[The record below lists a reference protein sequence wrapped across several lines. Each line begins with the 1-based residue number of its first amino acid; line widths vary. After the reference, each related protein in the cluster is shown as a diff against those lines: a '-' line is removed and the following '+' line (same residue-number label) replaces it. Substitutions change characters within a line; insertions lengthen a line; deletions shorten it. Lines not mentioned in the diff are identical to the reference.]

1 MKKLLVIAV
10 ALASVNAF
18 ATRARVA
25 ALANAPHLVDTQT
38 VYTNPADIFGLGDYV
53 TLETGL
59 TTGTTATNQA
69 EGMVVRTMGD
79 AKMGLSLG
87 HQSANAATWGLRAGL
102 PAPLN
107 INQQNPVEFTYGAK
121 AGDMNWAATLVY
133 SNFNNKVSTVKEN
146 TMGVRLG
153 ARANMWDASL
163 RLGLVNTVQD
173 DTTGKFTGTLG
184 LGAHFGYQMDTLYW
198 TANVGSAGAKFEDA
212 AGVEQAKVTNT
223 TFDVG
228 VMTSIKKDG
237 SEMFYGASL
246 ANSEMKDTVADDKV
260 TSMSLPLFIGMEVDA
275 ASWLTLRGS
284 VTQTLQLLNNDKR
297 ETLGATV
304 SETAPGVN
312 DTTVAAG
319 AGLKFNKITIDGTLQ
334 AAAATGVGANAGSG
348 YNQALG
354 GNSLLSTL
362 GMTYN
367 F

>member
-10 ALASVNAF
+10 ALASVNAY
-18 ATRARVA
+18 ATRARVI

-87 HQSANAATWGLRAGL
+87 HQSANAATWGLRNGL
-102 PAPLN
+102 PGALG
-107 INQQNPVEFTYGAK
+107 INQQNPVELTYGAK
-121 AGDMNWAATLVY
+121 SGDMNWAGTLVY
-133 SNFNNKVSTVKEN
+133 SALNDKAANNLKESS
-146 TMGVRLG
+146 MGVRLG
-153 ARANMWDASL
+153 ARANQWDASL

-173 DTTGKFTGTLG
+173 DVSGKYTGTMG

-198 TANVGSAGAKFEDA
+198 TANVASNGYKFENA
-212 AGVEQAKVTNT
+212 AGVEQAKATVTN
-223 TFDVG
+223 FDVG
-228 VMTSIKKDG
+228 VMTSVKKDG
-237 SEMFYGASL
+237 SEMFYGARL
-246 ANSEMKDTVADDKV
+246 AQDDMKETVADSK
-260 TSMSLPLFIGMEVDA
+260 TSSTSLPLFIGMEVDA

-284 VTQTLQLLNNDKR
+284 VTQTLQLLNTDKT
-297 ETLGATV
+297 ETAGVTTAD
-304 SETAPGVN
+304 TAPGYN
-312 DTTVAAG
+312 DTVVAAG
-319 AGLKFNKITIDGTLQ
+319 AGLKFNKITVDGTLQ
-334 AAAATGVGANAGSG
+334 AAGGAGSQ
-348 YNQALG
+348 NLN

>member
-59 TTGTTATNQA
+59 TTGTTSSNQA

-87 HQSANAATWGLRAGL
+87 HQSANASTWGLRAGL

-121 AGDMNWAATLVY
+121 AADMNWAATLVY
-133 SNFNNKVSTVKEN
+133 SNFNDKVSTVKE
-146 TMGVRLG
+146 TSTGVRLG

-173 DTTGKFTGTLG
+173 DVTGKYTGTLG
-184 LGAHFGYQMDTLYW
+184 LGGHFGYQMDTLYW
-198 TANVGSAGAKFEDA
+198 TANVTSVGAKFENT
-212 AGVEQAKVTNT
+212 AGVEQAKVAT
-223 TFDVG
+223 TAFDVG
-228 VMTSIKKDG
+228 VMTSVKKDG

-246 ANSEMKDTVADDKV
+246 MNSETKESVADNKV
-260 TSMSLPLFIGMEVDA
+260 TSTSMPLFIGMEVDA

-284 VTQTLQLLNNDKR
+284 VTQTLQLLNTDKDV
-297 ETLGATV
+297 TGSAAPTV
-304 SETAPGVN
+304 DSAPGAN
-312 DTTVAAG
+312 DTVVAAG
-319 AGLKFNKITIDGTLQ
+319 AGLKFNKITVDGTLQ
-334 AAAATGVGANAGSG
+334 GAGATG
-348 YNQALG
+348 NQQLN
-354 GNSLLSTL
+354 GNTLLTTL